1 MRPYL
6 DAGFLL
12 TLLINTE
19 GSATAK
25 AVLENCRPPYSIS
38 LLHQLQAENLL
49 AQLVKSE
56 HAARQRAGKT
66 GLRLWAWYFAEG
78 LLELGDADW
87 AAAFRLAITWNA
99 EAQAPPPLPLLLLHP
114 AAAVISEATHFLS
127 FDPRSRVVGQRAG
140 LTLLPEVL

>member
-1 MRPYL
+1 
-6 DAGFLL
+6 
-12 TLLINTE
+12 LLINTE

-25 AVLENCRPPYSIS
+25 AVLENCPLPCTIN

-49 AQLVKSE
+49 AQLAKSK
-56 HAARQRAGKT
+56 HTGRQRAGKT

-78 LLELGDADW
+78 LLVLEEADW

-99 EAQAPPPLPLLLLHP
+99 AAQAPPPLPLLLLHP

-127 FDPRSRVVGQRAG
+127 FDPRSRAVGQRAG